1 MEYFALMKAAC
12 RIFATAFLL
21 ALTWDGKGEENRPT
35 GVDGQSRNVS
45 SGQTGAGPTN
55 RLQLNFHGVS
65 LDAALDY
72 LSDTAGLIIV
82 KEADP
87 KGTFDFSSKNLLSKE
102 QAIAVVNSV
111 LRRQGYALTCNDR
124 ILTVQSIDSVKTADL
139 EVAAG
144 NNPEAVAKSDE
155 VITQVIPVHYANAA
169 QLANNLPLL
178 LPSSASLSANESANS
193 LVLVAS
199 KTAIKRMLRIV
210 KALDTSMAAVSSIK
224 VFPLR
229 YADAKQLA
237 SVIQQL
243 FSTQT
248 GSGSANN
255 FASFGPPMFGGPTQD
270 SQSSESS
277 GRNSAGLKVV
287 AAADETSNSL
297 IVSAS
302 VDSIRSITEIVQQ
315 VDRAVTAATELRIFE
330 LQHADPVEIA
340 DQLGQLFPYNSKTSS
355 GQNQQAPVF
364 GGPPGSGGGPA
375 GFGGPGGPPGFNM
388 DNASTSTGTRAKV
401 SGQVIAV
408 ADPRTSS
415 LLVSASSLLMPQ
427 IAKMVQELDASSAR
441 REVVKV
447 FELQNADAQDVN
459 QILKDLFNRNSS
471 VRNNNNN
478 NQSLLGQNNPLTAR
492 EAEQQNN
499 SSSQTTGFGNGS
511 ARGGT
516 GSGGAPGG
524 L

>member
-1 MEYFALMKAAC
+1 MAS
-12 RIFATAFLL
+12 FLL
-21 ALTWDGKGEENRPT
+21 TVRWDGNGEENRPP
-35 GVDGQSRNVS
+35 GMDGQSGDVS
-45 SGQTGAGPTN
+45 SGQTRASQTN

-65 LDAALDY
+65 LDVVLDY
-72 LSDTAGLIIV
+72 LSGAAGLIIV

-87 KGTFDFSSKNLLSKE
+87 KGTFDFSSKDLLSKE
-102 QAIAVVNSV
+102 QAIGVINSV
-111 LRRQGYALTCNDR
+111 LRKQGYTLTCNDR
-124 ILTVQSIDSVKTADL
+124 ILTVLSIDSVKTADL

-144 NNPEAVAKSDE
+144 NNPDAVGKSDE

-169 QLANNLPLL
+169 QLANNLQLL

-193 LVLVAS
+193 LVLVAG
-199 KTAIKRMLRIV
+199 KTVIKRMLRIV
-210 KALDTSMAAVSSIK
+210 KALDTSMAAVSSIT

-243 FSTQT
+243 FSAQT
-248 GSGSANN
+248 GSGTANN
-255 FASFGPPMFGGPTQD
+255 FAGFGPPMFGGPPQA
-270 SQSSESS
+270 SQGNEST
-277 GRNSAGLKVV
+277 GRNSAALKVV

-302 VDSIRSITEIVQQ
+302 TDSIRAITEIVQQ
-315 VDRAVTAATELRIFE
+315 VDRPLTAATELRIFE

-340 DQLGQLFPYNSKTSS
+340 GQLGQLFPDNTKSGS
-355 GQNQQAPVF
+355 GQSQQAPMF
-364 GGPPGSGGGPA
+364 GGPPGPGGGPG
-375 GFGGPGGPPGFNM
+375 GFIGGPGGPPGFNM
-388 DNASTSTGTRAKV
+388 DNASASTGTRAKA

-427 IAKMVQELDASSAR
+427 IAKVIQELDASSAR

-447 FELQNADAQDVN
+447 FELQNADPQDVN
-459 QILKDLFNRNSS
+459 QILQDLFTRNSS
-471 VRNNNNN
+471 LRNNNNN
-478 NQSLLGQNNPLTAR
+478 NQSLLGQNNPLTTR
-492 EAEQQNN
+492 ETEQQNN
-499 SSSQTTGFGNGS
+499 SSSQTSGFGNGN
-511 ARGGT
+511 ARGGA

-524 L
+524 F